1 MQNPCCRSG
10 SSIRARLVA
19 LQTCMRSSLP
29 FGSSVHYVSTAR
41 SSVHVLYQPSVTFA
55 YVLLA
60 VIAQAGLKGV
70 VCGRVR
76 VTTSLI
82 SLRRGQAAVRPHTRG
97 GPPPDAC
104 RPGGASPAQGSLRSR
119 TFPRRRW
126 EVTVGQCLGDALD
139 QNPYL
144 DSSVPLAVVLA
155 GIEHPAI
162 NSGLSPLA
170 GPCGP

>member
-1 MQNPCCRSG
+1 MH
-10 SSIRARLVA
+10 ALVA
-19 LQTCMRSSLP
+19 AVWLKRTLCE
-29 FGSSVHYVSTAR
+29 HSTEQCPCTVPALGDLRLRLAR
-41 SSVHVLYQPSVTFA
+41 GDC
-55 YVLLA
+55 
-60 VIAQAGLKGV
+60 AGTTKGV

-104 RPGGASPAQGSLRSR
+104 RLGGASPAQGSLRSR

-162 NSGLSPLA
+162 NSGLSPIA